1 MNNKIIILIKLIIAT
16 TIFYAFLAFNIFHLG
31 EILVPSSK
39 DYLQVNIPQTD
50 QNLEQN
56 YLNMDITPQV
66 NTGIHWAAPTASI
79 DNLCASMNICDKIT
93 FNGTYTNTSR
103 YTYLKIITKII
114 QFIDTN
120 GNQNKKMENVLQSI
134 QINNNNGNRRWY
146 ATHNNIIFNLW
157 SVQSNTEFINLTTH
171 EMGHITDLG
180 YIEGT
185 SFQKDPKYTEFWKA
199 VFSMDDLSLKF
210 YGLSRDNETIRKA
223 VAKKKDFCSG
233 YGMSDPFEDF
243 AECFNLY
250 INHNAF
256 FKWAAK
262 TDTVLKNK
270 YNFIA
275 AVFKGQYISSNS
287 WDTKLLKPD
296 TTRRARDTT
305 KLSN

>member
-1 MNNKIIILIKLIIAT
+1 MNNKIIILMKFIIITAL
-16 TIFYAFLAFNIFHLG
+16 FYALLAFNIFHLG
-31 EILVPSSK
+31 DIVVPSSK
-39 DYLQVNIPQTD
+39 NYLQVNIPQQD
-50 QNLEQN
+50 QDLEQN
-56 YLNMDITPQV
+56 YLNMDIPPQV
-66 NTGIHWAAPTASI
+66 NAGIHWAAPTANI

-93 FNGTYTNTSR
+93 FNGIYTNTSR

-120 GNQNKKMENVLQSI
+120 GNKNKKMEKVLQNI
-134 QINNNNGNRRWY
+134 QINNDNGNRRWY

-157 SVQSNTEFINLTTH
+157 SVQSNTEFINLTSH

-180 YIEGT
+180 YLEWKD
-185 SFQKDPKYTEFWKA
+185 FQKDPTYTEFWKA
-199 VFSMDDLSLKF
+199 VFAIDDLSLKF
-210 YGLSRDNETIRKA
+210 YRLSRDNETIRKA

-275 AVFKGQYISSNS
+275 AMFKGQYISSNS